1 MSNPL
6 VEAYA
11 SISKNINKM
20 RNKDVPETEEGIVSL
35 KYPEL
40 KLDISN
46 QKLVDLTNKWE
57 KEWTS
62 SPVYAQWLK
71 DSEENEKYWRGKHY
85 SRPEMDSTRAQVDNA
100 IFEALETYLPQVT
113 RRNPEPTL
121 ALVNKK
127 EEEDPEKQEFVTEL
141 KDKLG
146 SIADDVK
153 LRLKLKKEAR
163 HWAIYLLG
171 AQKYTWDL
179 DLDIPTVKV
188 IRVQKLILD
197 PNATVDEDGYTGNR
211 IGEHR
216 KLPASDMIAI
226 IEGSD
231 PEEGAVKYIK
241 DLVKE
246 DLDTEV
252 GFVEFWTPKMM
263 WWKLGD
269 KILFKKR
276 NIHWNYDKEVQG
288 ESTVDEMGTE
298 IPGEMQKVKG
308 QNHFPSPRMPYKF
321 LSVFNLGKQPVDDTS
336 LIGQNLANQD
346 TINKR
351 NKQIDKNADSQN
363 NGVVVSLER
372 SGLNDAQAKNVSE
385 AFRKGGTVAIPT
397 GAVQDAIMRIPAPA
411 LPADIYND
419 LLDKRNRMKDI
430 FGTRGSSAA
439 GLETET
445 TVRGKV
451 MNRTLDSDRIGGG
464 FSEYLEQMADD
475 AYDWFI
481 QLLYVYDDKYANMA
495 DKPKVNSSVKE
506 GSLLPKDSTTIANQ
520 AIELA
525 AGGKMSIIDLY
536 KRLDYPN
543 PEELAANVWLEIN
556 APEILFEK
564 DPRVQQ
570 AIQMKQQA
578 AQSANVEPTKPP
590 SMSISFKDLP
600 PDGQAQMAKI
610 AGIELDP
617 EGIAAHEEFKKSQE
631 KPLET
636 PVMAP

>member
-578 AQSANVEPTKPP
+578 AQSTNVEPTKPP